1 MNLKSIK
8 NRIYADY
15 FMPSRLDEYNN
26 MLEEFINN
34 DFKFITID
42 DYYNNRFNTEDKII
56 ILRHDIDSDLKIA
69 KEMFEIED
77 NYNIKST
84 YYFRLKTIDIDFMKY
99 LNKKDIEV
107 GYHFEEIATFA
118 KKNKLKT
125 KEEVYSN
132 LDNIVKEFER
142 NLSYFKDLGI
152 EVRTISSHGDWK
164 NRELNI
170 RNLELVDDNLLK
182 KFKIIEAYSIE
193 DNLDFRI
200 MDNPYP
206 TKWVGGNPREIL
218 KNDYRRSLLLVH
230 PRNWDSCFHVRL
242 KEDLGR
248 LLKK

>member
-15 FMPSRLDEYNN
+15 FMPSRLDEYNE
-26 MLEEFINN
+26 MLKEFINN

-42 DYYNNRFNTEDKII
+42 DYHKNRYGNDEKII

-69 KEMFEIED
+69 RKMFEIED
-77 NYNIKST
+77 RYNIKST
-84 YYFRLKTIDIDFMKY
+84 YYFRLKTIDIEFMKH
-99 LNKKDIEV
+99 LSKKGIEV

-132 LDNIVKEFER
+132 LNRIVEEFEK
-142 NLSYFKDLGI
+142 NLMYFKDLGI
-152 EVRTISSHGDWK
+152 DVKSVSSHGDWK
-164 NRELNI
+164 NRELDV
-170 RNLELVDDNLLK
+170 RNLELINDNLLK
-182 KFKIIEAYSIE
+182 KFHIIEAYSIE
-193 DNLDFRI
+193 DDLDFRI

-218 KNDYRRSLLLVH
+218 QNNYKKSLLLVH
-230 PRNWDSCFHVRL
+230 PRSWDSCFHTRL

-248 LLKK
+248 LLRK